1 MAPAM
6 DLAVRGKTRAA
17 PSSQPHHAMHA
28 QRPLNLHFGSVL
40 IGLCLWSCNS
50 NPDRPDDPRWLV
62 AHGRHAEAV
71 RVAAAAVERDPGSPE
86 AIELHKQASVAYLLD
101 LARAQSFRDEDDA
114 ALATIEQAARIAPGN
129 EEVRDWRE
137 KTNQKLAWTWRGR
150 AFDLHAEDDIDAALE
165 AYEKALKHVP
175 GDPATLEGRNIALAL
190 VSHRSGLGRTYFQQ
204 GLEALSDLWLDQA
217 RSRFSYARKYRP
229 ADERATQRETQV
241 KRLIASEKVAA
252 AKAHEGEK
260 RFGVARHEY
269 AAALLQAPDDAEAKV
284 GLERCKVELQVRD
297 LLGRVRMDIV
307 RGRFEQA
314 EANVA
319 KAAAMTTL
327 QADEVEG
334 AGASIR
340 EARHEK
346 AYREALAL
354 ERDWRYPEAVARYE
368 ALLAKAD
375 YYKDV
380 IARRDTLREYMRLAE
395 ELWRRAEAEA
405 DPAGK
410 LALYRQIQ
418 VFWPEYLD
426 LPARI
431 AALEAAQAAAGG

>member
-241 KRLIASEKVAA
+241 KRLIAARRSPPPRRTKARSASASRATSTRRRCCRLPTTRRPRSGSSAARSSCRCATCSVACAWTSCAA
-252 AKAHEGEK
+252 ASS
-260 RFGVARHEY
+260 RPR
-269 AAALLQAPDDAEAKV
+269 P
-284 GLERCKVELQVRD
+284 
-297 LLGRVRMDIV
+297 
-307 RGRFEQA
+307 
-314 EANVA
+314 
-319 KAAAMTTL
+319 T
-327 QADEVEG
+327 
-334 AGASIR
+334 
-340 EARHEK
+340 
-346 AYREALAL
+346 
-354 ERDWRYPEAVARYE
+354 
-368 ALLAKAD
+368 
-375 YYKDV
+375 
-380 IARRDTLREYMRLAE
+380 
-395 ELWRRAEAEA
+395 
-405 DPAGK
+405 
-410 LALYRQIQ
+410 
-418 VFWPEYLD
+418 WPR
-426 LPARI
+426 PRP
-431 AALEAAQAAAGG
+431 

>member
-1 MAPAM
+1 
-6 DLAVRGKTRAA
+6 
-17 PSSQPHHAMHA
+17 MHA
-28 QRPLNLHFGSVL
+28 QRLLNPTLGPVL

-50 NPDRPDDPRWLV
+50 NEARPDDPRWLV

-71 RVAAAAVERDPGSPE
+71 RVAAAAVERDPASNE
-86 AIELHKQASVAYLLD
+86 ARELHKQASVAYLLD
-101 LARAQSFRDEDDA
+101 LAREQSFRDEDDA
-114 ALATIEQAARIAPGN
+114 ALATIEEAARIDPDS

-137 KTNQKLAWTWRGR
+137 KTNQELAWRWRGR

-190 VSHRSGLGRTYFQQ
+190 VSHRSGLGRDYFQQ

-217 RSRFSYARKYRP
+217 RSRFSSARKYRP
-229 ADERATQRETQV
+229 ADERTAQRETQV
-241 KRLIASEKVAA
+241 KRLIASEKIAA

-269 AAALLQAPDDAEAKV
+269 SSALLQDPDNAEAKV
-284 GLERCKVELQVRD
+284 GLERCKVELQVRE

-307 RGRFEQA
+307 RGRFEKAEETVA
-314 EANVA
+314 EAA
-319 KAAAMTTL
+319 GLTTL

-334 AGASIR
+334 AAASIR

-346 AYREALAL
+346 AYKEALAL
-354 ERDWRYPEAVARYE
+354 ERDWRYPEAVLRYE

-380 IARRDTLREYMRLAE
+380 IARRDTLQEYIRLAD
-395 ELWRRAEAEA
+395 ELWRRAEAEGDA
-405 DPAGK
+405 AGK

-418 VFWPEYLD
+418 VFWPEYQD
-426 LPARI
+426 LAARI
-431 AALEAAQAAAGG
+431 AALEAARASAGG